1 MSSVA
6 RLLVYRLGLK
16 TGLNPVRRLQAVI
29 PVGQFFRADS
39 ETTCKWAYC
48 GEWRDGIKYFG
59 WSRAPLGNKFPD
71 WHVNSFNGVRSD
83 HATKPWSEIPD
94 FNPELGDIKTVWEA
108 SRWDWVLHFALDA
121 KAGDCKAIDRLNA
134 WLTDWLSSNPP
145 YYGVNWKCGQE
156 ASIRVMH
163 LAMAS
168 VIQDQAKNPF
178 PSLLELVRLHLQRI
192 APTIQYAIAQNNNH
206 GTSEAAALFIGG
218 TWLEKMGGDRS
229 ARKWASMGRKWL
241 ENRIGK
247 LVETDGSFSQYSVN
261 YHRVMLDT
269 LSMAEVWRR
278 CLELPPFSK
287 NFIGRARSAVNW
299 LAAFVDTETGD
310 TPNMGANDG
319 ARLLPISQTDHRDCR
334 PAVQMASVLFSGK
347 TIYPSGPW
355 NEPLQSLGIAIPSRE
370 VPRTEQS
377 CVFDKGGYAILQ
389 KGAARVYLRYPRF
402 RFRPSHADALHV
414 DLWLGSRNLL
424 RDSGSFSYAD
434 DRWSGYFSG
443 TASHNTIQFD
453 GRDQM
458 PRLGRFLFGEWL
470 RSRNVGPLEDTDD
483 RTRFAAAYRDWLGA
497 QHERQVNLST
507 GRLLVM
513 DRVEGFNSSA
523 VLRWRLAPGEWR
535 LDGNTLSS
543 SGLRLQVTANV
554 EIKRIVLVNG
564 KESRYYH
571 RLDSIPVLEVEIT
584 TSGEIVTTVE
594 WGERIQ

>member
-1 MSSVA
+1 MPGW
-6 RLLVYRLGLK
+6 R
-16 TGLNPVRRLQAVI
+16 TGA
-29 PVGQFFRADS
+29 
-39 ETTCKWAYC
+39 
-48 GEWRDGIKYFG
+48 
-59 WSRAPLGNKFPD
+59 
-71 WHVNSFNGVRSD
+71 
-83 HATKPWSEIPD
+83 
-94 FNPELGDIKTVWEA
+94 
-108 SRWDWVLHFALDA
+108 
-121 KAGDCKAIDRLNA
+121 
-134 WLTDWLSSNPP
+134 
-145 YYGVNWKCGQE
+145 NWKCGQE
-156 ASIRVMH
+156 ASIRVLH

-168 VIQDQAKNPF
+168 VIQDQAQSPL

-192 APTIQYAIAQNNNH
+192 APTIQYAIAQDNNH

-218 TWLEKMGGDRS
+218 TWLEKMGNDRS
-229 ARKWASMGRKWL
+229 ARKWAAMGRKWL
-241 ENRIGK
+241 ENRITT

-278 CLELPPFSK
+278 CMELPPFSK
-287 NFIGRARSAVNW
+287 AFLARARSAVGW
-299 LAAFVDTETGD
+299 LASFVDTETGD

-334 PAVQMASVLFSGK
+334 PAVQIASVLFSGK
-347 TIYPSGPW
+347 TIYRNGPW
-355 NEPLQSLGIAIPSRE
+355 NEPLQSLGISIPSRE
-370 VPRTEQS
+370 DPGTAKSR
-377 CVFDKGGYAILQ
+377 VFDRGGYAILYR
-389 KGAARVYLRYPRF
+389 GSARVYMRYPRF

-414 DLWLGSRNLL
+414 DLWLGSWNLL

-434 DRWSGYFSG
+434 DRWSEYFSG

-453 GRDQM
+453 GRNQM

-483 RTRFAAAYRDWLGA
+483 RTCFAATYRDWLGA
-497 QHERQVNLST
+497 QHERQVNLSAD
-507 GRLLVM
+507 RLLVL
-513 DRVEGFNSSA
+513 DRVEGFKSFA

-554 EIKRIVLVNG
+554 EIKRIALVKG

-571 RLDSIPVLEVEIT
+571 RLDSIPVLEVEIA

-594 WGERIQ
+594 WGERFQ